1 MISSFMSPR
10 AINATDLTIKLG
22 HVVALNNISVSIP
35 AGKWTTVVGPNGAG
49 KSTLLQAFA
58 GLLGEPKHISIFE
71 HTLDRITPRDKARR
85 IAWLGQN
92 ERVSGDMS
100 VYDLVML
107 GRLPHLSWL
116 ESPGD
121 HDHLMVRQ
129 ALEAVHAQEWKSR
142 SIGELS
148 GGEQQ
153 RVFIARA
160 LAVNAD
166 ILLMD
171 EPLNNLD
178 PPHQSD
184 CLSLIRGLINQ
195 GKTVITVLHEIA
207 FALYSDEIVVMKD
220 GEIFFQGGC
229 EDVTTHKQIEQV
241 FQNRIEIHPF
251 NNRLVV
257 LPV

>member
-1 MISSFMSPR
+1 MISTATQTP
-10 AINATDLTIKLG
+10 AIEVRELSVRLG
-22 HVVALNNISVSIP
+22 QVLALNNVSLKVP
-35 AGKWTTVVGPNGAG
+35 QGKWTAVIGPNGAG
-49 KSTLLQAFA
+49 KSTLLRAFA
-58 GLLGEPKHISIFE
+58 GLLDTHTNVQIFGE
-71 HTLDRITPRDKARR
+71 TLNKLTARDRAKRVS
-85 IAWLGQN
+85 WLGQN
-92 ERVSGDMS
+92 ERLSGDMS

-107 GRLPHLSWL
+107 GRLPHQSWL
-116 ESPGD
+116 ASPTAT
-121 HDHLMVRQ
+121 DHLLVQQ
-129 ALEAVHAQEWKSR
+129 ALEEVHALSWKNR

-160 LAVNAD
+160 LAVDAD

-184 CLSLIRGLINQ
+184 CLRLIGRLIAQ

-207 FALYSDEIVVMKD
+207 FSLYSDQVIVMDAGQVV
-220 GEIFFQGGC
+220 FQGLSI
-229 EDVTTHKQIEQV
+229 ETQTHRRIEQV
-241 FQNRIEIHPF
+241 FQSRIQIHSF
-251 NNRLVV
+251 MNRLVV

>member
-1 MISSFMSPR
+1 MISSARHPA
-10 AINATDLTIKLG
+10 AIEVHQLSVRLAQVL
-22 HVVALNNISVSIP
+22 ALNNVSLKVP
-35 AGKWTTVVGPNGAG
+35 QGKWTAVIGPNGAG
-49 KSTLLQAFA
+49 KSTLLRAFA
-58 GLLGEPKHISIFE
+58 GLLDAHANIQVFGESLNNLPAR
-71 HTLDRITPRDKARR
+71 DRAKRVS
-85 IAWLGQN
+85 WLGQN
-92 ERVSGDMS
+92 ERLSGDMS

-107 GRLPHLSWL
+107 GRLPHQSWL
-116 ESPGD
+116 ASPTAT
-121 HDHLMVRQ
+121 DHLLVQQ
-129 ALEAVHAQEWKSR
+129 ALEAVHALNWKNR

-184 CLSLIRGLINQ
+184 CLQLIGQLTAQ

-207 FALYSDEIVVMKD
+207 FSLYSDEVIVMDAGQAV
-220 GEIFFQGGC
+220 FQGLSI
-229 EDVTTHKQIEQV
+229 ETHTHRRIEQV
-241 FQNRIEIHPF
+241 FQNRIQIHSF
-251 NNRLVV
+251 MDRLVV